1 MNNTQKSTDDIL
13 SAIKDLMEGNET
25 VSKSNDAPLP
35 DDVLELT
42 KPITEDVLELT
53 TPIEN
58 NNDQVLKNKEEDVLE
73 LNQMVDENMKV
84 VDLSAHVQSN
94 ILDEIDEDL
103 VRRLVKSRLKESLEN
118 KIDII
123 IKEVKNIQV
132 VDGGETHSAGSVT
145 KPLSAAA

>member
-25 VSKSNDAPLP
+25 VSKSNDSPLP

-53 TPIEN
+53 TPIEKN
-58 NNDQVLKNKEEDVLE
+58 NEQVLKNKEEDVLE

-84 VDLSAHVQSN
+84 VDLSAQVQSN
-94 ILDEIDEDL
+94 ILDEVDEDL
-103 VRRLVKSRLKESLEN
+103 IRSLVKSRLKESLEN
-118 KIDII
+118 KIDVI
-123 IKEVKNIQV
+123 IKEELNTLISDRISLSELSLKSKVLKN
-132 VDGGETHSAGSVT
+132 
-145 KPLSAAA
+145 

>member
-13 SAIKDLMEGNET
+13 SAIKDLMEGNES

-53 TPIEN
+53 TPIEIN
-58 NNDQVLKNKEEDVLE
+58 NEQVLKNKEDVLE

-94 ILDEIDEDL
+94 ILDEVDEDL
-103 VRRLVKSRLKESLEN
+103 IRSLVKSRLKESLEN

-123 IKEVKNIQV
+123 IKEELNTLISDRISLSELSLKSKVLKN
-132 VDGGETHSAGSVT
+132 
-145 KPLSAAA
+145 

>member
-13 SAIKDLMEGNET
+13 SAIKDLMEGNES

-53 TPIEN
+53 TPIEIN
-58 NNDQVLKNKEEDVLE
+58 NEQVLKNKKNVLE

-84 VDLSAHVQSN
+84 IDLSAHVQSN
-94 ILDEIDEDL
+94 ILDEVDEDL
-103 VRRLVKSRLKESLEN
+103 IRSLVKSRLKESLEN
-118 KIDII
+118 KIDLI
-123 IKEVKNIQV
+123 IKEELNTLISDRISLSELSLKSKVLKN
-132 VDGGETHSAGSVT
+132 
-145 KPLSAAA
+145 

>member
-25 VSKSNDAPLP
+25 VSKSNDSPLP

-42 KPITEDVLELT
+42 KPITEDVLELNT
-53 TPIEN
+53 SIEKN
-58 NNDQVLKNKEEDVLE
+58 NEQVLKDKEEDVLE

-94 ILDEIDEDL
+94 ILDEVDEDL
-103 VRRLVKSRLKESLEN
+103 IRSLVKSRLKESLEN
-118 KIDII
+118 KIDVI
-123 IKEVKNIQV
+123 IKEELNTLISDRISLSELSLKSKVLKN
-132 VDGGETHSAGSVT
+132 
-145 KPLSAAA
+145 

>member
-25 VSKSNDAPLP
+25 VSKSNDSTLP

-53 TPIEN
+53 TPIEKN
-58 NNDQVLKNKEEDVLE
+58 NEQVLKDKEEDVLE
-73 LNQMVDENMKV
+73 LNQMVDENMKG

-94 ILDEIDEDL
+94 ILDEVDEDL
-103 VRRLVKSRLKESLEN
+103 IRSLVKSRLKESLEN
-118 KIDII
+118 KIDVI
-123 IKEVKNIQV
+123 IKEELNTLISDRISLSELSLKSKVLKN
-132 VDGGETHSAGSVT
+132 
-145 KPLSAAA
+145 

>member
-13 SAIKDLMEGNET
+13 SAIKDLMEGNESA
-25 VSKSNDAPLP
+25 SKSNDAPLP

-53 TPIEN
+53 TPIE
-58 NNDQVLKNKEEDVLE
+58 KNKEEDVLE

-94 ILDEIDEDL
+94 ILDEVDEDL
-103 VRRLVKSRLKESLEN
+103 IRSLVKSRLKESLEN
-118 KIDII
+118 KIDVI
-123 IKEVKNIQV
+123 IKEELNTLISDRISLSELSLKSKVLKN
-132 VDGGETHSAGSVT
+132 
-145 KPLSAAA
+145 

>member
-13 SAIKDLMEGNET
+13 SAIKDLMEGNES

-53 TPIEN
+53 TPIEIN
-58 NNDQVLKNKEEDVLE
+58 NEQVLKNKEDVLE

-94 ILDEIDEDL
+94 ILDEVDGDL
-103 VRRLVKSRLKESLEN
+103 IRSLVKSRLKESLEN
-118 KIDII
+118 KIDLI
-123 IKEVKNIQV
+123 IKEELNTLISDRISLSELSLKSKVLKN
-132 VDGGETHSAGSVT
+132 
-145 KPLSAAA
+145 